1 MAQLNSKIASLK
13 LFASYAIATYILVIL
28 TSALNLFKGYVADTF
43 YIAETLLIVL
53 TIILIIILTTEQTW
67 KHHDLWRRIVEV
79 LLLLMTLTGNV
90 FTLLMFVS
98 IRRYQRTSQIH
109 SYNGWESFIRKT
121 TRHRIAIIGLLI
133 LVYMLTLSIVSQ
145 FTFDTTLATKNQFN
159 ALLHGP
165 SLAYPFGTDDF
176 GRDLFTRVVVGTKLT
191 FSISIISVVIAVIFG
206 VLLGTIAGYFN
217 HIDNLIMRILDV
229 VFAIPSLLLAVAI
242 IASFGA
248 SIPNLIIAL
257 SIGNIPSFARTMRAS
272 VLEIKRMEYVD
283 AARITGEN
291 TWNIIWRYILPNA
304 IAPMIVRFS
313 LNIGVVVL
321 TTSSLSFLG
330 QASYENDMNIVKD
343 QLENAGFNVKMNIQP
358 DYGSYRTQRQA
369 GNYDIQIDDWMTVFG
384 DPNYAMTALFSSTG
398 SNSLLKDKHVDQ
410 LLNKA
415 STQNEADVKQTYKQ
429 IEDEVV
435 FDKGYMAPL
444 YGSKKNLVYDNKVLD
459 KNSVGLP
466 NSRALIWQQFDYNN
480 SRERDTRPLV
490 MTQQDGE
497 IPTLDPIR
505 SIAPSVYS
513 INMNMYTRL
522 LLLDENDHL
531 TTKGSLSHDY
541 AVNKDNKAFYFL
553 LRDDDY
559 FAKVVNGQARNTGER
574 VSAEDVKFSLDRA
587 RDKKSVPNN
596 NTYNMHKHI
605 NDIKILKDED
615 IDQLRKEKDKDDK
628 SIYDKLIK
636 AYNVKS
642 LTTDGQKVNN
652 KDGIYQIV
660 KITTDQSMPREV
672 NYLTHSSAGILSK
685 KFVNQ
690 VNQEYPKGYG
700 DSSTIPANSDGKNAL
715 YASGAYIMTQKN
727 AYQATFQR
735 NPGFNETEK
744 GSYGPAKIK
753 NITLKFNGDPNNA
766 LSELR
771 NHSID
776 MLADVNQKHFDL
788 IKSDKNLS
796 IIRKNG
802 RKSVFLM
809 LNIKKGIFKTH
820 PNLRQAVV
828 NAIDQDQFIKFYRGD
843 KFKIASPITPL
854 VDTGNEQRQDLEKVE
869 KAINQ

>member
-1 MAQLNSKIASLK
+1 MVKLTTKVASLK

-67 KHHDLWRRIVEV
+67 KHRDLWRRIVEV

-191 FSISIISVVIAVIFG
+191 FSISIISVVIFG

-330 QASYENDMNIVKD
+330 LGVAPDVAEWGNI
-343 QLENAGFNVKMNIQP
+343 L
-358 DYGSYRTQRQA
+358 R
-369 GNYDIQIDDWMTVFG
+369 
-384 DPNYAMTALFSSTG
+384 TG
-398 SNSLLKDKHVDQ
+398 SNYLETHSNLAIVP
-410 LLNKA
+410 
-415 STQNEADVKQTYKQ
+415 V
-429 IEDEVV
+429 ICIMFVV
-435 FDKGYMAPL
+435 LAFNFIGDA
-444 YGSKKNLVYDNKVLD
+444 V
-459 KNSVGLP
+459 
-466 NSRALIWQQFDYNN
+466 
-480 SRERDTRPLV
+480 RDA
-490 MTQQDGE
+490 
-497 IPTLDPIR
+497 LDPRI
-505 SIAPSVYS
+505 
-513 INMNMYTRL
+513 
-522 LLLDENDHL
+522 H
-531 TTKGSLSHDY
+531 
-541 AVNKDNKAFYFL
+541 
-553 LRDDDY
+553 
-559 FAKVVNGQARNTGER
+559 
-574 VSAEDVKFSLDRA
+574 
-587 RDKKSVPNN
+587 
-596 NTYNMHKHI
+596 
-605 NDIKILKDED
+605 
-615 IDQLRKEKDKDDK
+615 
-628 SIYDKLIK
+628 
-636 AYNVKS
+636 
-642 LTTDGQKVNN
+642 
-652 KDGIYQIV
+652 
-660 KITTDQSMPREV
+660 
-672 NYLTHSSAGILSK
+672 
-685 KFVNQ
+685 
-690 VNQEYPKGYG
+690 
-700 DSSTIPANSDGKNAL
+700 
-715 YASGAYIMTQKN
+715 
-727 AYQATFQR
+727 
-735 NPGFNETEK
+735 
-744 GSYGPAKIK
+744 
-753 NITLKFNGDPNNA
+753 
-766 LSELR
+766 
-771 NHSID
+771 
-776 MLADVNQKHFDL
+776 
-788 IKSDKNLS
+788 
-796 IIRKNG
+796 
-802 RKSVFLM
+802 
-809 LNIKKGIFKTH
+809 
-820 PNLRQAVV
+820 
-828 NAIDQDQFIKFYRGD
+828 
-843 KFKIASPITPL
+843 
-854 VDTGNEQRQDLEKVE
+854 
-869 KAINQ
+869 

>member
-1 MAQLNSKIASLK
+1 MVKLTTKIASLK

-191 FSISIISVVIAVIFG
+191 
-206 VLLGTIAGYFN
+206 L
-217 HIDNLIMRILDV
+217 RILDV

-330 QASYENDMNIVKD
+330 LGVAPDVAEWGNI
-343 QLENAGFNVKMNIQP
+343 L
-358 DYGSYRTQRQA
+358 R
-369 GNYDIQIDDWMTVFG
+369 
-384 DPNYAMTALFSSTG
+384 TG
-398 SNSLLKDKHVDQ
+398 SNYLETHSNLAIVPG
-410 LLNKA
+410 
-415 STQNEADVKQTYKQ
+415 VC
-429 IEDEVV
+429 IMFVV
-435 FDKGYMAPL
+435 LAFNFIGDA
-444 YGSKKNLVYDNKVLD
+444 V
-459 KNSVGLP
+459 
-466 NSRALIWQQFDYNN
+466 
-480 SRERDTRPLV
+480 RDA
-490 MTQQDGE
+490 
-497 IPTLDPIR
+497 LDPRI
-505 SIAPSVYS
+505 
-513 INMNMYTRL
+513 
-522 LLLDENDHL
+522 H
-531 TTKGSLSHDY
+531 
-541 AVNKDNKAFYFL
+541 
-553 LRDDDY
+553 
-559 FAKVVNGQARNTGER
+559 
-574 VSAEDVKFSLDRA
+574 
-587 RDKKSVPNN
+587 
-596 NTYNMHKHI
+596 
-605 NDIKILKDED
+605 
-615 IDQLRKEKDKDDK
+615 
-628 SIYDKLIK
+628 
-636 AYNVKS
+636 
-642 LTTDGQKVNN
+642 
-652 KDGIYQIV
+652 
-660 KITTDQSMPREV
+660 
-672 NYLTHSSAGILSK
+672 
-685 KFVNQ
+685 
-690 VNQEYPKGYG
+690 
-700 DSSTIPANSDGKNAL
+700 
-715 YASGAYIMTQKN
+715 
-727 AYQATFQR
+727 
-735 NPGFNETEK
+735 
-744 GSYGPAKIK
+744 
-753 NITLKFNGDPNNA
+753 
-766 LSELR
+766 
-771 NHSID
+771 
-776 MLADVNQKHFDL
+776 
-788 IKSDKNLS
+788 
-796 IIRKNG
+796 
-802 RKSVFLM
+802 
-809 LNIKKGIFKTH
+809 
-820 PNLRQAVV
+820 
-828 NAIDQDQFIKFYRGD
+828 
-843 KFKIASPITPL
+843 
-854 VDTGNEQRQDLEKVE
+854 
-869 KAINQ
+869 

>member
-242 IASFGA
+242 IA
-248 SIPNLIIAL
+248 L

-330 QASYENDMNIVKD
+330 LGVAPDVAEWGNI
-343 QLENAGFNVKMNIQP
+343 L
-358 DYGSYRTQRQA
+358 R
-369 GNYDIQIDDWMTVFG
+369 
-384 DPNYAMTALFSSTG
+384 TG
-398 SNSLLKDKHVDQ
+398 SNYLETHSNLAIVPG
-410 LLNKA
+410 
-415 STQNEADVKQTYKQ
+415 VC
-429 IEDEVV
+429 IMFVV
-435 FDKGYMAPL
+435 LAFNFIGDA
-444 YGSKKNLVYDNKVLD
+444 V
-459 KNSVGLP
+459 
-466 NSRALIWQQFDYNN
+466 
-480 SRERDTRPLV
+480 RDA
-490 MTQQDGE
+490 
-497 IPTLDPIR
+497 LDPRI
-505 SIAPSVYS
+505 
-513 INMNMYTRL
+513 
-522 LLLDENDHL
+522 H
-531 TTKGSLSHDY
+531 
-541 AVNKDNKAFYFL
+541 
-553 LRDDDY
+553 
-559 FAKVVNGQARNTGER
+559 
-574 VSAEDVKFSLDRA
+574 
-587 RDKKSVPNN
+587 
-596 NTYNMHKHI
+596 
-605 NDIKILKDED
+605 
-615 IDQLRKEKDKDDK
+615 
-628 SIYDKLIK
+628 
-636 AYNVKS
+636 
-642 LTTDGQKVNN
+642 
-652 KDGIYQIV
+652 
-660 KITTDQSMPREV
+660 
-672 NYLTHSSAGILSK
+672 
-685 KFVNQ
+685 
-690 VNQEYPKGYG
+690 
-700 DSSTIPANSDGKNAL
+700 
-715 YASGAYIMTQKN
+715 
-727 AYQATFQR
+727 
-735 NPGFNETEK
+735 
-744 GSYGPAKIK
+744 
-753 NITLKFNGDPNNA
+753 
-766 LSELR
+766 
-771 NHSID
+771 
-776 MLADVNQKHFDL
+776 
-788 IKSDKNLS
+788 
-796 IIRKNG
+796 
-802 RKSVFLM
+802 
-809 LNIKKGIFKTH
+809 
-820 PNLRQAVV
+820 
-828 NAIDQDQFIKFYRGD
+828 
-843 KFKIASPITPL
+843 
-854 VDTGNEQRQDLEKVE
+854 
-869 KAINQ
+869 

>member
-1 MAQLNSKIASLK
+1 
-13 LFASYAIATYILVIL
+13 
-28 TSALNLFKGYVADTF
+28 
-43 YIAETLLIVL
+43 
-53 TIILIIILTTEQTW
+53 
-67 KHHDLWRRIVEV
+67 
-79 LLLLMTLTGNV
+79 
-90 FTLLMFVS
+90 
-98 IRRYQRTSQIH
+98 
-109 SYNGWESFIRKT
+109 
-121 TRHRIAIIGLLI
+121 
-133 LVYMLTLSIVSQ
+133 
-145 FTFDTTLATKNQFN
+145 
-159 ALLHGP
+159 
-165 SLAYPFGTDDF
+165 
-176 GRDLFTRVVVGTKLT
+176 
-191 FSISIISVVIAVIFG
+191 
-206 VLLGTIAGYFN
+206 
-217 HIDNLIMRILDV
+217 
-229 VFAIPSLLLAVAI
+229 
-242 IASFGA
+242 
-248 SIPNLIIAL
+248 
-257 SIGNIPSFARTMRAS
+257 
-272 VLEIKRMEYVD
+272 
-283 AARITGEN
+283 
-291 TWNIIWRYILPNA
+291 
-304 IAPMIVRFS
+304 
-313 LNIGVVVL
+313 
-321 TTSSLSFLG
+321 
-330 QASYENDMNIVKD
+330 MNIVKD

-531 TTKGSLSHDY
+531 TTKGSLSRDY

-559 FAKVVNGQARNTGER
+559 FTKVVNGQARNTGER

>member
-1 MAQLNSKIASLK
+1 MVKLTTKIASLK

-67 KHHDLWRRIVEV
+67 KHRDLWRRIVEV

-191 FSISIISVVIAVIFG
+191 FSISIISVVIFG

-330 QASYENDMNIVKD
+330 LGVAPDVAEWGNI
-343 QLENAGFNVKMNIQP
+343 L
-358 DYGSYRTQRQA
+358 R
-369 GNYDIQIDDWMTVFG
+369 
-384 DPNYAMTALFSSTG
+384 TG
-398 SNSLLKDKHVDQ
+398 SNYLETHSNLAIVPG
-410 LLNKA
+410 
-415 STQNEADVKQTYKQ
+415 
-429 IEDEVV
+429 ICIMFVV
-435 FDKGYMAPL
+435 LAFNFIGDA
-444 YGSKKNLVYDNKVLD
+444 V
-459 KNSVGLP
+459 
-466 NSRALIWQQFDYNN
+466 
-480 SRERDTRPLV
+480 RDA
-490 MTQQDGE
+490 
-497 IPTLDPIR
+497 LDPRI
-505 SIAPSVYS
+505 
-513 INMNMYTRL
+513 
-522 LLLDENDHL
+522 H
-531 TTKGSLSHDY
+531 
-541 AVNKDNKAFYFL
+541 
-553 LRDDDY
+553 
-559 FAKVVNGQARNTGER
+559 
-574 VSAEDVKFSLDRA
+574 
-587 RDKKSVPNN
+587 
-596 NTYNMHKHI
+596 
-605 NDIKILKDED
+605 
-615 IDQLRKEKDKDDK
+615 
-628 SIYDKLIK
+628 
-636 AYNVKS
+636 
-642 LTTDGQKVNN
+642 
-652 KDGIYQIV
+652 
-660 KITTDQSMPREV
+660 
-672 NYLTHSSAGILSK
+672 
-685 KFVNQ
+685 
-690 VNQEYPKGYG
+690 
-700 DSSTIPANSDGKNAL
+700 
-715 YASGAYIMTQKN
+715 
-727 AYQATFQR
+727 
-735 NPGFNETEK
+735 
-744 GSYGPAKIK
+744 
-753 NITLKFNGDPNNA
+753 
-766 LSELR
+766 
-771 NHSID
+771 
-776 MLADVNQKHFDL
+776 
-788 IKSDKNLS
+788 
-796 IIRKNG
+796 
-802 RKSVFLM
+802 
-809 LNIKKGIFKTH
+809 
-820 PNLRQAVV
+820 
-828 NAIDQDQFIKFYRGD
+828 
-843 KFKIASPITPL
+843 
-854 VDTGNEQRQDLEKVE
+854 
-869 KAINQ
+869 

>member
-229 VFAIPSLLLAVAI
+229 VFAIPS
-242 IASFGA
+242 FGA

-304 IAPMIVRFS
+304 IAPIIVRFS

-330 QASYENDMNIVKD
+330 LGVAPDVAEWGNI
-343 QLENAGFNVKMNIQP
+343 L
-358 DYGSYRTQRQA
+358 R
-369 GNYDIQIDDWMTVFG
+369 
-384 DPNYAMTALFSSTG
+384 TG
-398 SNSLLKDKHVDQ
+398 SNYLETHSNLAIVPG
-410 LLNKA
+410 
-415 STQNEADVKQTYKQ
+415 VC
-429 IEDEVV
+429 IMFVV
-435 FDKGYMAPL
+435 LAFNFIGDA
-444 YGSKKNLVYDNKVLD
+444 V
-459 KNSVGLP
+459 
-466 NSRALIWQQFDYNN
+466 
-480 SRERDTRPLV
+480 RDA
-490 MTQQDGE
+490 
-497 IPTLDPIR
+497 LDPRI
-505 SIAPSVYS
+505 
-513 INMNMYTRL
+513 
-522 LLLDENDHL
+522 H
-531 TTKGSLSHDY
+531 
-541 AVNKDNKAFYFL
+541 
-553 LRDDDY
+553 
-559 FAKVVNGQARNTGER
+559 
-574 VSAEDVKFSLDRA
+574 
-587 RDKKSVPNN
+587 
-596 NTYNMHKHI
+596 
-605 NDIKILKDED
+605 
-615 IDQLRKEKDKDDK
+615 
-628 SIYDKLIK
+628 
-636 AYNVKS
+636 
-642 LTTDGQKVNN
+642 
-652 KDGIYQIV
+652 
-660 KITTDQSMPREV
+660 
-672 NYLTHSSAGILSK
+672 
-685 KFVNQ
+685 
-690 VNQEYPKGYG
+690 
-700 DSSTIPANSDGKNAL
+700 
-715 YASGAYIMTQKN
+715 
-727 AYQATFQR
+727 
-735 NPGFNETEK
+735 
-744 GSYGPAKIK
+744 
-753 NITLKFNGDPNNA
+753 
-766 LSELR
+766 
-771 NHSID
+771 
-776 MLADVNQKHFDL
+776 
-788 IKSDKNLS
+788 
-796 IIRKNG
+796 
-802 RKSVFLM
+802 
-809 LNIKKGIFKTH
+809 
-820 PNLRQAVV
+820 
-828 NAIDQDQFIKFYRGD
+828 
-843 KFKIASPITPL
+843 
-854 VDTGNEQRQDLEKVE
+854 
-869 KAINQ
+869 

>member
-242 IASFGA
+242 IA
-248 SIPNLIIAL
+248 L

-304 IAPMIVRFS
+304 IAPMIVRFL

-330 QASYENDMNIVKD
+330 LGVAPDVAEWGNI
-343 QLENAGFNVKMNIQP
+343 L
-358 DYGSYRTQRQA
+358 R
-369 GNYDIQIDDWMTVFG
+369 
-384 DPNYAMTALFSSTG
+384 TG
-398 SNSLLKDKHVDQ
+398 SNYLETHSNLAIVPG
-410 LLNKA
+410 
-415 STQNEADVKQTYKQ
+415 VC
-429 IEDEVV
+429 IMFVV
-435 FDKGYMAPL
+435 LAFNFIGDA
-444 YGSKKNLVYDNKVLD
+444 V
-459 KNSVGLP
+459 
-466 NSRALIWQQFDYNN
+466 
-480 SRERDTRPLV
+480 RDA
-490 MTQQDGE
+490 
-497 IPTLDPIR
+497 LDPRI
-505 SIAPSVYS
+505 
-513 INMNMYTRL
+513 
-522 LLLDENDHL
+522 H
-531 TTKGSLSHDY
+531 
-541 AVNKDNKAFYFL
+541 
-553 LRDDDY
+553 
-559 FAKVVNGQARNTGER
+559 
-574 VSAEDVKFSLDRA
+574 
-587 RDKKSVPNN
+587 
-596 NTYNMHKHI
+596 
-605 NDIKILKDED
+605 
-615 IDQLRKEKDKDDK
+615 
-628 SIYDKLIK
+628 
-636 AYNVKS
+636 
-642 LTTDGQKVNN
+642 
-652 KDGIYQIV
+652 
-660 KITTDQSMPREV
+660 
-672 NYLTHSSAGILSK
+672 
-685 KFVNQ
+685 
-690 VNQEYPKGYG
+690 
-700 DSSTIPANSDGKNAL
+700 
-715 YASGAYIMTQKN
+715 
-727 AYQATFQR
+727 
-735 NPGFNETEK
+735 
-744 GSYGPAKIK
+744 
-753 NITLKFNGDPNNA
+753 
-766 LSELR
+766 
-771 NHSID
+771 
-776 MLADVNQKHFDL
+776 
-788 IKSDKNLS
+788 
-796 IIRKNG
+796 
-802 RKSVFLM
+802 
-809 LNIKKGIFKTH
+809 
-820 PNLRQAVV
+820 
-828 NAIDQDQFIKFYRGD
+828 
-843 KFKIASPITPL
+843 
-854 VDTGNEQRQDLEKVE
+854 
-869 KAINQ
+869 

>member
-1 MAQLNSKIASLK
+1 MVKLTTKIASLK

-43 YIAETLLIVL
+43 YITETLLIVL

-98 IRRYQRTSQIH
+98 IRRYERTSQIH

-330 QASYENDMNIVKD
+330 LGVAPDVAEWGNI
-343 QLENAGFNVKMNIQP
+343 L
-358 DYGSYRTQRQA
+358 R
-369 GNYDIQIDDWMTVFG
+369 
-384 DPNYAMTALFSSTG
+384 TG
-398 SNSLLKDKHVDQ
+398 SNYLETHSNLAIVPG
-410 LLNKA
+410 
-415 STQNEADVKQTYKQ
+415 VC
-429 IEDEVV
+429 IMFVV
-435 FDKGYMAPL
+435 LAFNFIGDA
-444 YGSKKNLVYDNKVLD
+444 V
-459 KNSVGLP
+459 
-466 NSRALIWQQFDYNN
+466 
-480 SRERDTRPLV
+480 RDA
-490 MTQQDGE
+490 
-497 IPTLDPIR
+497 LDPRI
-505 SIAPSVYS
+505 
-513 INMNMYTRL
+513 
-522 LLLDENDHL
+522 H
-531 TTKGSLSHDY
+531 
-541 AVNKDNKAFYFL
+541 
-553 LRDDDY
+553 
-559 FAKVVNGQARNTGER
+559 
-574 VSAEDVKFSLDRA
+574 
-587 RDKKSVPNN
+587 
-596 NTYNMHKHI
+596 
-605 NDIKILKDED
+605 
-615 IDQLRKEKDKDDK
+615 
-628 SIYDKLIK
+628 
-636 AYNVKS
+636 
-642 LTTDGQKVNN
+642 
-652 KDGIYQIV
+652 
-660 KITTDQSMPREV
+660 
-672 NYLTHSSAGILSK
+672 
-685 KFVNQ
+685 
-690 VNQEYPKGYG
+690 
-700 DSSTIPANSDGKNAL
+700 
-715 YASGAYIMTQKN
+715 
-727 AYQATFQR
+727 
-735 NPGFNETEK
+735 
-744 GSYGPAKIK
+744 
-753 NITLKFNGDPNNA
+753 
-766 LSELR
+766 
-771 NHSID
+771 
-776 MLADVNQKHFDL
+776 
-788 IKSDKNLS
+788 
-796 IIRKNG
+796 
-802 RKSVFLM
+802 
-809 LNIKKGIFKTH
+809 
-820 PNLRQAVV
+820 
-828 NAIDQDQFIKFYRGD
+828 
-843 KFKIASPITPL
+843 
-854 VDTGNEQRQDLEKVE
+854 
-869 KAINQ
+869 

>member
-1 MAQLNSKIASLK
+1 MVKLTTKIASLK

-67 KHHDLWRRIVEV
+67 KHRDLWRRIVEV

-257 SIGNIPSFARTMRAS
+257 SIPSFARTMRAS

-330 QASYENDMNIVKD
+330 LGVAPDVAEWGNI
-343 QLENAGFNVKMNIQP
+343 L
-358 DYGSYRTQRQA
+358 R
-369 GNYDIQIDDWMTVFG
+369 
-384 DPNYAMTALFSSTG
+384 TG
-398 SNSLLKDKHVDQ
+398 SNYLETHSNLAIVPG
-410 LLNKA
+410 
-415 STQNEADVKQTYKQ
+415 
-429 IEDEVV
+429 ICIMFVV
-435 FDKGYMAPL
+435 LAFNFIGDA
-444 YGSKKNLVYDNKVLD
+444 V
-459 KNSVGLP
+459 
-466 NSRALIWQQFDYNN
+466 
-480 SRERDTRPLV
+480 RDA
-490 MTQQDGE
+490 
-497 IPTLDPIR
+497 LDPRI
-505 SIAPSVYS
+505 
-513 INMNMYTRL
+513 
-522 LLLDENDHL
+522 H
-531 TTKGSLSHDY
+531 
-541 AVNKDNKAFYFL
+541 
-553 LRDDDY
+553 
-559 FAKVVNGQARNTGER
+559 
-574 VSAEDVKFSLDRA
+574 
-587 RDKKSVPNN
+587 
-596 NTYNMHKHI
+596 
-605 NDIKILKDED
+605 
-615 IDQLRKEKDKDDK
+615 
-628 SIYDKLIK
+628 
-636 AYNVKS
+636 
-642 LTTDGQKVNN
+642 
-652 KDGIYQIV
+652 
-660 KITTDQSMPREV
+660 
-672 NYLTHSSAGILSK
+672 
-685 KFVNQ
+685 
-690 VNQEYPKGYG
+690 
-700 DSSTIPANSDGKNAL
+700 
-715 YASGAYIMTQKN
+715 
-727 AYQATFQR
+727 
-735 NPGFNETEK
+735 
-744 GSYGPAKIK
+744 
-753 NITLKFNGDPNNA
+753 
-766 LSELR
+766 
-771 NHSID
+771 
-776 MLADVNQKHFDL
+776 
-788 IKSDKNLS
+788 
-796 IIRKNG
+796 
-802 RKSVFLM
+802 
-809 LNIKKGIFKTH
+809 
-820 PNLRQAVV
+820 
-828 NAIDQDQFIKFYRGD
+828 
-843 KFKIASPITPL
+843 
-854 VDTGNEQRQDLEKVE
+854 
-869 KAINQ
+869 

>member
-191 FSISIISVVIAVIFG
+191 FSISIISVVIFG

-330 QASYENDMNIVKD
+330 LGVAPDVAEWGNI
-343 QLENAGFNVKMNIQP
+343 L
-358 DYGSYRTQRQA
+358 R
-369 GNYDIQIDDWMTVFG
+369 
-384 DPNYAMTALFSSTG
+384 TG
-398 SNSLLKDKHVDQ
+398 SNYLETHSNLAIVPG
-410 LLNKA
+410 
-415 STQNEADVKQTYKQ
+415 VC
-429 IEDEVV
+429 IMFVV
-435 FDKGYMAPL
+435 LAFNFIGDA
-444 YGSKKNLVYDNKVLD
+444 V
-459 KNSVGLP
+459 
-466 NSRALIWQQFDYNN
+466 
-480 SRERDTRPLV
+480 RDA
-490 MTQQDGE
+490 
-497 IPTLDPIR
+497 LDPRI
-505 SIAPSVYS
+505 
-513 INMNMYTRL
+513 
-522 LLLDENDHL
+522 H
-531 TTKGSLSHDY
+531 
-541 AVNKDNKAFYFL
+541 
-553 LRDDDY
+553 
-559 FAKVVNGQARNTGER
+559 
-574 VSAEDVKFSLDRA
+574 
-587 RDKKSVPNN
+587 
-596 NTYNMHKHI
+596 
-605 NDIKILKDED
+605 
-615 IDQLRKEKDKDDK
+615 
-628 SIYDKLIK
+628 
-636 AYNVKS
+636 
-642 LTTDGQKVNN
+642 
-652 KDGIYQIV
+652 
-660 KITTDQSMPREV
+660 
-672 NYLTHSSAGILSK
+672 
-685 KFVNQ
+685 
-690 VNQEYPKGYG
+690 
-700 DSSTIPANSDGKNAL
+700 
-715 YASGAYIMTQKN
+715 
-727 AYQATFQR
+727 
-735 NPGFNETEK
+735 
-744 GSYGPAKIK
+744 
-753 NITLKFNGDPNNA
+753 
-766 LSELR
+766 
-771 NHSID
+771 
-776 MLADVNQKHFDL
+776 
-788 IKSDKNLS
+788 
-796 IIRKNG
+796 
-802 RKSVFLM
+802 
-809 LNIKKGIFKTH
+809 
-820 PNLRQAVV
+820 
-828 NAIDQDQFIKFYRGD
+828 
-843 KFKIASPITPL
+843 
-854 VDTGNEQRQDLEKVE
+854 
-869 KAINQ
+869 

>member
-1 MAQLNSKIASLK
+1 MVKLTTKIASLK

-79 LLLLMTLTGNV
+79 LLLLMALTGNV
-90 FTLLMFVS
+90 FTLLMVS

-330 QASYENDMNIVKD
+330 LGVAPDVAEWGNI
-343 QLENAGFNVKMNIQP
+343 L
-358 DYGSYRTQRQA
+358 R
-369 GNYDIQIDDWMTVFG
+369 
-384 DPNYAMTALFSSTG
+384 TG
-398 SNSLLKDKHVDQ
+398 SNYLETHSNLAIVPG
-410 LLNKA
+410 
-415 STQNEADVKQTYKQ
+415 
-429 IEDEVV
+429 ICIMFVV
-435 FDKGYMAPL
+435 LAFNFIGDA
-444 YGSKKNLVYDNKVLD
+444 V
-459 KNSVGLP
+459 
-466 NSRALIWQQFDYNN
+466 
-480 SRERDTRPLV
+480 RDA
-490 MTQQDGE
+490 
-497 IPTLDPIR
+497 LDPRI
-505 SIAPSVYS
+505 
-513 INMNMYTRL
+513 
-522 LLLDENDHL
+522 H
-531 TTKGSLSHDY
+531 
-541 AVNKDNKAFYFL
+541 
-553 LRDDDY
+553 
-559 FAKVVNGQARNTGER
+559 
-574 VSAEDVKFSLDRA
+574 
-587 RDKKSVPNN
+587 
-596 NTYNMHKHI
+596 
-605 NDIKILKDED
+605 
-615 IDQLRKEKDKDDK
+615 
-628 SIYDKLIK
+628 
-636 AYNVKS
+636 
-642 LTTDGQKVNN
+642 
-652 KDGIYQIV
+652 
-660 KITTDQSMPREV
+660 
-672 NYLTHSSAGILSK
+672 
-685 KFVNQ
+685 
-690 VNQEYPKGYG
+690 
-700 DSSTIPANSDGKNAL
+700 
-715 YASGAYIMTQKN
+715 
-727 AYQATFQR
+727 
-735 NPGFNETEK
+735 
-744 GSYGPAKIK
+744 
-753 NITLKFNGDPNNA
+753 
-766 LSELR
+766 
-771 NHSID
+771 
-776 MLADVNQKHFDL
+776 
-788 IKSDKNLS
+788 
-796 IIRKNG
+796 
-802 RKSVFLM
+802 
-809 LNIKKGIFKTH
+809 
-820 PNLRQAVV
+820 
-828 NAIDQDQFIKFYRGD
+828 
-843 KFKIASPITPL
+843 
-854 VDTGNEQRQDLEKVE
+854 
-869 KAINQ
+869 

>member
-1 MAQLNSKIASLK
+1 MVKLTTKIASLK

-191 FSISIISVVIAVIFG
+191 FSISIISVVIAVVFG

-330 QASYENDMNIVKD
+330 LGVAPDVAEWGNI
-343 QLENAGFNVKMNIQP
+343 L
-358 DYGSYRTQRQA
+358 R
-369 GNYDIQIDDWMTVFG
+369 
-384 DPNYAMTALFSSTG
+384 TG
-398 SNSLLKDKHVDQ
+398 SNYLETHSNLAIVLG
-410 LLNKA
+410 
-415 STQNEADVKQTYKQ
+415 
-429 IEDEVV
+429 ICIMFVV
-435 FDKGYMAPL
+435 LAFNFIGDA
-444 YGSKKNLVYDNKVLD
+444 V
-459 KNSVGLP
+459 
-466 NSRALIWQQFDYNN
+466 
-480 SRERDTRPLV
+480 RDA
-490 MTQQDGE
+490 
-497 IPTLDPIR
+497 LDPRI
-505 SIAPSVYS
+505 
-513 INMNMYTRL
+513 
-522 LLLDENDHL
+522 H
-531 TTKGSLSHDY
+531 
-541 AVNKDNKAFYFL
+541 
-553 LRDDDY
+553 
-559 FAKVVNGQARNTGER
+559 
-574 VSAEDVKFSLDRA
+574 
-587 RDKKSVPNN
+587 
-596 NTYNMHKHI
+596 
-605 NDIKILKDED
+605 
-615 IDQLRKEKDKDDK
+615 
-628 SIYDKLIK
+628 
-636 AYNVKS
+636 
-642 LTTDGQKVNN
+642 
-652 KDGIYQIV
+652 
-660 KITTDQSMPREV
+660 
-672 NYLTHSSAGILSK
+672 
-685 KFVNQ
+685 
-690 VNQEYPKGYG
+690 
-700 DSSTIPANSDGKNAL
+700 
-715 YASGAYIMTQKN
+715 
-727 AYQATFQR
+727 
-735 NPGFNETEK
+735 
-744 GSYGPAKIK
+744 
-753 NITLKFNGDPNNA
+753 
-766 LSELR
+766 
-771 NHSID
+771 
-776 MLADVNQKHFDL
+776 
-788 IKSDKNLS
+788 
-796 IIRKNG
+796 
-802 RKSVFLM
+802 
-809 LNIKKGIFKTH
+809 
-820 PNLRQAVV
+820 
-828 NAIDQDQFIKFYRGD
+828 
-843 KFKIASPITPL
+843 
-854 VDTGNEQRQDLEKVE
+854 
-869 KAINQ
+869 

>member
-1 MAQLNSKIASLK
+1 MVKLTTKIASLK

-242 IASFGA
+242 IA
-248 SIPNLIIAL
+248 L

-330 QASYENDMNIVKD
+330 LGVAPDVAEWGNI
-343 QLENAGFNVKMNIQP
+343 L
-358 DYGSYRTQRQA
+358 R
-369 GNYDIQIDDWMTVFG
+369 
-384 DPNYAMTALFSSTG
+384 TG
-398 SNSLLKDKHVDQ
+398 SNYLETHSNLAIVPG
-410 LLNKA
+410 
-415 STQNEADVKQTYKQ
+415 
-429 IEDEVV
+429 ICIMFVV
-435 FDKGYMAPL
+435 LAFNFIGDA
-444 YGSKKNLVYDNKVLD
+444 V
-459 KNSVGLP
+459 
-466 NSRALIWQQFDYNN
+466 
-480 SRERDTRPLV
+480 RDA
-490 MTQQDGE
+490 
-497 IPTLDPIR
+497 LDPRI
-505 SIAPSVYS
+505 
-513 INMNMYTRL
+513 
-522 LLLDENDHL
+522 H
-531 TTKGSLSHDY
+531 
-541 AVNKDNKAFYFL
+541 
-553 LRDDDY
+553 
-559 FAKVVNGQARNTGER
+559 
-574 VSAEDVKFSLDRA
+574 
-587 RDKKSVPNN
+587 
-596 NTYNMHKHI
+596 
-605 NDIKILKDED
+605 
-615 IDQLRKEKDKDDK
+615 
-628 SIYDKLIK
+628 
-636 AYNVKS
+636 
-642 LTTDGQKVNN
+642 
-652 KDGIYQIV
+652 
-660 KITTDQSMPREV
+660 
-672 NYLTHSSAGILSK
+672 
-685 KFVNQ
+685 
-690 VNQEYPKGYG
+690 
-700 DSSTIPANSDGKNAL
+700 
-715 YASGAYIMTQKN
+715 
-727 AYQATFQR
+727 
-735 NPGFNETEK
+735 
-744 GSYGPAKIK
+744 
-753 NITLKFNGDPNNA
+753 
-766 LSELR
+766 
-771 NHSID
+771 
-776 MLADVNQKHFDL
+776 
-788 IKSDKNLS
+788 
-796 IIRKNG
+796 
-802 RKSVFLM
+802 
-809 LNIKKGIFKTH
+809 
-820 PNLRQAVV
+820 
-828 NAIDQDQFIKFYRGD
+828 
-843 KFKIASPITPL
+843 
-854 VDTGNEQRQDLEKVE
+854 
-869 KAINQ
+869 

>member
-1 MAQLNSKIASLK
+1 MVKLTTKIASLK

-248 SIPNLIIAL
+248 SIPNDAIIAL

-330 QASYENDMNIVKD
+330 LGVAPDVAEWGNI
-343 QLENAGFNVKMNIQP
+343 L
-358 DYGSYRTQRQA
+358 R
-369 GNYDIQIDDWMTVFG
+369 
-384 DPNYAMTALFSSTG
+384 TG
-398 SNSLLKDKHVDQ
+398 SNYLETHSNLAIVPG
-410 LLNKA
+410 
-415 STQNEADVKQTYKQ
+415 
-429 IEDEVV
+429 ICIMFVV
-435 FDKGYMAPL
+435 LAFNFIGDA
-444 YGSKKNLVYDNKVLD
+444 V
-459 KNSVGLP
+459 
-466 NSRALIWQQFDYNN
+466 
-480 SRERDTRPLV
+480 RDA
-490 MTQQDGE
+490 
-497 IPTLDPIR
+497 LDPRI
-505 SIAPSVYS
+505 
-513 INMNMYTRL
+513 
-522 LLLDENDHL
+522 H
-531 TTKGSLSHDY
+531 
-541 AVNKDNKAFYFL
+541 
-553 LRDDDY
+553 
-559 FAKVVNGQARNTGER
+559 
-574 VSAEDVKFSLDRA
+574 
-587 RDKKSVPNN
+587 
-596 NTYNMHKHI
+596 
-605 NDIKILKDED
+605 
-615 IDQLRKEKDKDDK
+615 
-628 SIYDKLIK
+628 
-636 AYNVKS
+636 
-642 LTTDGQKVNN
+642 
-652 KDGIYQIV
+652 
-660 KITTDQSMPREV
+660 
-672 NYLTHSSAGILSK
+672 
-685 KFVNQ
+685 
-690 VNQEYPKGYG
+690 
-700 DSSTIPANSDGKNAL
+700 
-715 YASGAYIMTQKN
+715 
-727 AYQATFQR
+727 
-735 NPGFNETEK
+735 
-744 GSYGPAKIK
+744 
-753 NITLKFNGDPNNA
+753 
-766 LSELR
+766 
-771 NHSID
+771 
-776 MLADVNQKHFDL
+776 
-788 IKSDKNLS
+788 
-796 IIRKNG
+796 
-802 RKSVFLM
+802 
-809 LNIKKGIFKTH
+809 
-820 PNLRQAVV
+820 
-828 NAIDQDQFIKFYRGD
+828 
-843 KFKIASPITPL
+843 
-854 VDTGNEQRQDLEKVE
+854 
-869 KAINQ
+869 